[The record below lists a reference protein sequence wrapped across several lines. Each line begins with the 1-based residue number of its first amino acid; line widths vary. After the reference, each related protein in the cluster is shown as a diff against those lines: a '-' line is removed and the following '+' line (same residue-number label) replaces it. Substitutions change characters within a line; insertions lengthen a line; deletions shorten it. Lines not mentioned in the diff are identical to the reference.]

1 MLFKTGRVVTRW
13 RGLDAAMC
21 FDAWRT
27 GAMEQKRGLNSC
39 KRAIDRMLR
48 GLLASA
54 FQGWVQGAEDR
65 AKSLTA
71 CRQALTRW
79 WCSRLAKALDGWI
92 EVQQVL

>member
-1 MLFKTGRVVTRW
+1 MFFKTERVVTRW
-13 RGLDAAMC
+13 RGLDVAMC

-27 GAMEQKRGLNSC
+27 GAMEQKWVLNFC
-39 KRAIDRMLR
+39 KRAIARKLR